1 MDEELLYLLSLTLVP
16 KVGPVGARNLITY
29 CGSARDVF
37 KAKQNDL
44 SRIPGIGPKLSEQVR
59 QFRDFDRAEREL
71 EFVVKHGVELVRYTD
86 EAYPRRLKRLA
97 DAPLLLFFRG
107 KADLNAPRTLGIV
120 GTRKCTEYGK
130 DCVKH
135 LVEEI
140 QGFGVQIISGLAY
153 GIDIQAHRSAVKQG
167 ICNIGVVAHGLD
179 RIYPQEHKATVKEME
194 LNGGLLTEFL
204 TGTKP
209 DKENFP
215 SRNRIVA
222 GMCDAL
228 VVVESAKKGGAMI
241 TADIAF
247 SYNREVFAFPG
258 EVGKAGSE
266 GTHFLI
272 KTQKAGLIENA
283 QDLAYFM
290 AWDQERNLLKQTVLP
305 LELSQGELAL
315 LSLFDQQRSWDIDSL
330 TLDAQLGAGEVA
342 LHLLELEMKGLIR
355 TLPGKRYEK
364 C

>member
-1 MDEELLYLLSLTLVP
+1 MDDELLYLLSLSLVP
-16 KVGPVGARNLITY
+16 QIGPVGARNLIAY
-29 CGSARDVF
+29 CGSASAVF
-37 KAKQNDL
+37 KAKQKEL
-44 SRIPGIGPKLSEQVR
+44 SKIPGIGPKLSEQVL
-59 QFRDFDRAEREL
+59 QFKDFSRAEREL
-71 EFVVKHGVELVRYTD
+71 EYVLRNGVELLRYTD

-107 KADLNAPRTLGIV
+107 NANLNPPRTIGIV

-135 LVEEI
+135 LVEDIEAY
-140 QGFGVQIISGLAY
+140 GVQIISGLAF
-153 GIDIQAHRSAVKQG
+153 GIDIQAHRSAVKHH
-167 ICNIGVVAHGLD
+167 ISNIGVVAHGLD
-179 RIYPQEHKATVKEME
+179 RIYPGEHKSTVKEME
-194 LNGGLLTEFL
+194 LNGGLLTEFF

-222 GMCDAL
+222 GLCDAL
-228 VVVESAKKGGAMI
+228 IVVESAKKGGAMI

-247 SYNREVFAFPG
+247 SYNRDVYAYPG
-258 EVGKAGSE
+258 EVGKASSE

-283 QDLAYFM
+283 ADLAYFM
-290 AWDQERNLLKQTVLP
+290 GWDQDKNLLKQTILP

-315 LSLFDQQRSWDIDSL
+315 LSLFDQQRNWDIDSL
-330 TLDAQLGAGEVA
+330 NMDAQLSAGEVA
-342 LHLLELEMKGLIR
+342 LNLLELEMKGLIR
-355 TLPGKRYEK
+355 SLPGKQYEK
-364 C
+364 T